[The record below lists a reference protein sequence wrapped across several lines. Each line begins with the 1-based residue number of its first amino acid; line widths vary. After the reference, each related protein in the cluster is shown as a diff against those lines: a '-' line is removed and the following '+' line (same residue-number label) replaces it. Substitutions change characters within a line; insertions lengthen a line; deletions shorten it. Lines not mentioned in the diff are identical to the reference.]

1 MPAYFFKYMKQK
13 NRYVCSNCGSI
24 ASKWLGKCPDCG
36 EWNTFEEEIIREPL
50 SKGQAVFGNVSK
62 PEQINKIEVSEH
74 SRISTGTEELDRVL
88 GGGLV
93 AGSVILI
100 GGPPGIGKSTLLLQV
115 SKGIASKGKVL
126 YISGEE
132 SPRQI
137 KMRAD
142 RLGALS
148 DNLYVLSE
156 VNLEAIE
163 VHCAETLPMLIIL
176 DSIQTIFK
184 SGIESA
190 PGSVSQVRECTA
202 SLVRIAK
209 SQDSA
214 LIIVGHVTK
223 DGSIAGPRVLEHLVD
238 TVVYFEGERMQ
249 NFRIIKPI
257 KNRFGSTDEAGI
269 FEMTSSGLKTIK
281 NPSAYFLEGRG
292 DETSGSAIIPVIE
305 GSRPIL
311 VEIQA
316 LVSKSYLAMPM
327 RRCTGIDANR
337 LALIIAVME
346 KRAGLQ
352 MSSQDVYAS
361 VVAGMQLD
369 EPAADLAVAGAL
381 YSSYSDRPFPA
392 DCAVFGE
399 LGLGGEI
406 RSVSYADK
414 RIMEADRL
422 GFKKIYIPSQ
432 NMSAA
437 NTVRNLKIEVIPVSN
452 IKDFIF
458 GAFKP
463 NKKNQT
469 YSDKK
474 SVQNSNN

>member
-1 MPAYFFKYMKQK
+1 MKQK
-13 NRYVCSNCGSI
+13 SRYVCSNCGS
-24 ASKWLGKCPDCG
+24 AAPKWLGKCPDCG
-36 EWNTFEEEIIREPL
+36 QWNTFEEEIIREPATR
-50 SKGQAVFGNVSK
+50 GQAVFGNVSK
-62 PEQINKIEVSEH
+62 PEQISRIEISEH
-74 SRISTGTEELDRVL
+74 SRIATGTEELDRVL

-93 AGSVILI
+93 PGSVILV

-115 SKGIASKGKVL
+115 SKGIASKGRVL

-142 RLGALS
+142 RLGAVS
-148 DNLYVLSE
+148 DSLYVLSE
-156 VNLEAIE
+156 VNLDAIE
-163 VHCAETLPMLIIL
+163 AHCAETDPMLIIL
-176 DSIQTIFK
+176 DSIQTVFK
-184 SGIESA
+184 PVIESA
-190 PGSVSQVRECTA
+190 PGSVSQVRECAA

-269 FEMTSSGLKTIK
+269 FEMTASGLRTIK

-292 DETSGSAIIPVIE
+292 SETSGSAIIPVIE

-311 VEIQA
+311 VEMQA
-316 LVSKSYLAMPM
+316 LVSKSYLSMPM
-327 RRCTGIDANR
+327 RRCSGIDSNR
-337 LALIIAVME
+337 LALILAVME

-352 MSSQDVYAS
+352 LSSHDVYAS

-369 EPAADLAVAGAL
+369 EPAADLAAAAAVF
-381 YSSYSDRPFPA
+381 SSYSDRPFPA

-414 RIMEADRL
+414 RIAEADRL
-422 GFKKIYIPSQ
+422 GFRKIYIPAQ
-432 NMSAA
+432 NMAA
-437 NTVRNLKIEVIPVSN
+437 ADAVRNLKIETVPVSA

-458 GAFKP
+458 GAFRQH
-463 NKKNQT
+463 KKINT
-469 YSDKK
+469 PAGADIPEK
-474 SVQNSNN
+474 